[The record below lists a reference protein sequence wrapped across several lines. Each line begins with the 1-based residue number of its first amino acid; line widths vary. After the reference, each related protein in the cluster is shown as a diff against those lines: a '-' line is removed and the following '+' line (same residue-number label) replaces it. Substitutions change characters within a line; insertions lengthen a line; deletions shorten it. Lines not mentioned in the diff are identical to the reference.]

1 MNTTDINTPQG
12 VSSNESRPSAAPSSS
27 PDGADIVQRV
37 AQGAHASI
45 DQLQRGVT
53 TGMEQARVSAD
64 QWSGSMRE
72 TVREHPLAA
81 VGGAFA
87 LGVIFARLM
96 R

>member
-1 MNTTDINTPQG
+1 MNTTAINTPHG
-12 VSSNESRPSAAPSSS
+12 VSSNESRPSTAPSPS
-27 PDGADIVQRV
+27 PDGADIVHRV

-45 DQLQRGVT
+45 DQLERGVT
-53 TGMEQARVSAD
+53 SGMQQARVSAD

-81 VGGAFA
+81 VSGAFA
-87 LGVIFARLM
+87 LGVIFARLV